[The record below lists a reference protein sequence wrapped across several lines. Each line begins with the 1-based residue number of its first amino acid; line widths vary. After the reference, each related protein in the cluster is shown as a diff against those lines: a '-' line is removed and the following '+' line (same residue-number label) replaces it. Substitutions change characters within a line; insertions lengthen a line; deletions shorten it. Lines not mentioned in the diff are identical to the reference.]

1 MNPLTRLVPLSGL
14 IFAALVLATFPG
26 PTEPNAKASGAR
38 VISFFVADRTAERTG
53 AVLFTLGTVFLV
65 FFAGYLCSRI
75 RESDS
80 SALGVVAL
88 VGVGI
93 AGAGLLISAS
103 TTWVLTDAPTH
114 YSRAGAQVIDALGN
128 DTVLPVLAGVIVFA
142 IATGIAVVR
151 ERWLPAW
158 LGWILIAFGLI
169 SPSPLAVFGLFG
181 VVAWS
186 AVVAVLG
193 VTRSRPPQAM
203 QAPLGSAAA
212 RSRAA
217 TLAHQPER

>member
-1 MNPLTRLVPLSGL
+1 MNRLTRLVPLSGL
-14 IFAALVLATFPG
+14 IFAALLVATFPG
-26 PTEPNAKASGAR
+26 PTEPNAKANGVR
-38 VISFFVADRTAERTG
+38 VISFFAAHRTAERTG
-53 AVLFTLGTVFLV
+53 AVLFTLATVFLV
-65 FFAGYLCSRI
+65 FFAGYLYSRI
-75 RESDS
+75 RKTES

-88 VGVGI
+88 VGAGI
-93 AGAGLLISAS
+93 AGVGLLVSAS

-114 YSRAGAQVIDALGN
+114 YSPSGAQVINALGN

-151 ERWLPAW
+151 ERWLPGW
-158 LGWILIAFGLI
+158 LGWVLITFGLI

-193 VTRSRPPQAM
+193 VTRSRPLQAM
-203 QAPLGSAAA
+203 QAPLGSTAA
-212 RSRAA
+212 
-217 TLAHQPER
+217 